1 MSFKKVNNSFSTT
14 LIVILVSLLLSI
26 PVNYFAQQ
34 YLQKL
39 DNNPEDVNIGNFED
53 EFLQYIENNGDKVVA
68 AIEKSFQ
75 KKQQAQLENRDKL
88 LESSKSELYAD
99 TIPSVGNK
107 NAKFKL
113 VEFYDYNCG
122 YCKKAF
128 ANLQPVI
135 NDKDSNIEIFFIDFP
150 ILGVSSEI
158 KAKTSIAGH
167 LLDKSKYLKLHAALM
182 SKRVSNVD
190 DAVIIATQSGYNKE
204 EFTQKIS
211 SAEVN
216 DILKSNRELAQK
228 LSVQGTPAFIFNNK
242 FVNRVVSYELL
253 KELMSQ

>member
-1 MSFKKVNNSFSTT
+1 MALKKVHNSFGNIL
-14 LIVILVSLLLSI
+14 LIILISLLLSI

-34 YLQKL
+34 YLQNL
-39 DNNPEDVNIGNFED
+39 DSHSSELTKGKFDD

-75 KKQQAQLENRDKL
+75 KKQQVELQNRDKAL
-88 LESSKSELYAD
+88 QDFKSELYSN
-99 TIPSVGNK
+99 TIPSVGDK

-150 ILGVSSEI
+150 ILGRASEI
-158 KAKTSIAGH
+158 KAKASITGH
-167 LLDKSKYLKLHAALM
+167 LLDKTKYLKLHAALM
-182 SKRVSNVD
+182 SSRISNID
-190 DAVIIATQSGYNKE
+190 DAVAIAVESGYNKKD
-204 EFTQKIS
+204 FAQKIS
-211 SAEVN
+211 STTVN
-216 DILKSNRELAQK
+216 DIIRSNRELAQK
-228 LSVQGTPAFIFNNK
+228 LSVQGTPAFIFNDK
-242 FVNRVVSYELL
+242 FVNEVVSYESL
-253 KELMSQ
+253 KRLMSE